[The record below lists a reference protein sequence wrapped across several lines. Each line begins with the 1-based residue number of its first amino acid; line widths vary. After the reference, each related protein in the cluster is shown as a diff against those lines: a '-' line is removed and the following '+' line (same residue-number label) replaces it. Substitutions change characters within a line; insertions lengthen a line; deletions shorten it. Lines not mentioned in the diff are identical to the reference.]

1 MTEGWA
7 LPIYVARR
15 LVALVVML
23 AVISFGI
30 FGLLYL
36 APGNPVAS
44 ILGRG
49 HHSAAT
55 IRAVEHQY
63 HLDKPF
69 LEQYVIWAK
78 GVLHFQ
84 FGNSIT
90 TSLPVGGEIT
100 DRLPTSMFLGVYAF
114 ALTLVF
120 GVGLGLL
127 AALKSQTLLD
137 RGTVAASLV
146 GLSTPAFVAGVF
158 LIYLFAIV
166 VHWFPASGR
175 GDGFVDELWHLTLPA
190 ISLALTSIAY
200 VLKHTR
206 AAVIGVLEQDY
217 VTFARARGLSL
228 RRILLTYLLRN
239 ALIPVITIS
248 GLVLSGLVVG
258 AVLTEVTFSI
268 QGLGDLLVK
277 SASSKDIP
285 TIQAVAVL
293 VAALII
299 VANLLA
305 DIAYAFAD
313 PRVRLRRN

>member
-1 MTEGWA
+1 M
-7 LPIYVARR
+7 
-15 LVALVVML
+15 
-23 AVISFGI
+23 
-30 FGLLYL
+30 
-36 APGNPVAS
+36 
-44 ILGRG
+44 
-49 HHSAAT
+49 
-55 IRAVEHQY
+55 
-63 HLDKPF
+63 
-69 LEQYVIWAK
+69 
-78 GVLHFQ
+78 LHFR

-100 DRLPTSMFLGVYAF
+100 ARLPTSLYLGLYAF
-114 ALTLVF
+114 VLTIVF

-127 AALKSQTLLD
+127 AALKSQTVLD
-137 RGTVAASLV
+137 RGTVAGSLI

-158 LIYLFAIV
+158 LLYLFAILV
-166 VHWFPASGR
+166 RWFPASGR
-175 GDGFVDELWHLTLPA
+175 GEGFGNELRHLTLPA

-206 AAVIGVLEQDY
+206 AAVLGVLEQDY

-228 RRILLTYLLRN
+228 RRILITYMLRN

-268 QGLGDLLVK
+268 QGLGDLLVQ
-277 SASSKDIP
+277 SASSKDVP
-285 TIQAVAVL
+285 TIQAVALL

-313 PRVRLRRN
+313 PRVRLGRD

>member
-1 MTEGWA
+1 MSEGGA
-7 LPIYVARR
+7 LAVYVLRR
-15 LVALVVML
+15 LLALVVML

-30 FGLLYL
+30 FSLLYL
-36 APGNPVAS
+36 APGNPVAV

-49 HHSAAT
+49 YHSPAA
-55 IRAVEHQY
+55 IQAVRHQY

-69 LEQYVIWAK
+69 LEQYLIWAK
-78 GVLHFQ
+78 GVLHFK
-84 FGNSIT
+84 FGTSIT

-100 DRLPTSMFLGVYAF
+100 SRLPTSMYLGVYAF
-114 ALTLVF
+114 VLTLVF

-127 AALKSQTLLD
+127 AALKNQTVLD
-137 RGTVAASLV
+137 RSTVAASLV

-166 VHWFPASGR
+166 LHWFPASGR
-175 GDGFVDELWHLTLPA
+175 GNGFVDALWHLTLPA

-206 AAVIGVLEQDY
+206 AAVIGVMEQDY
-217 VTFARARGLSL
+217 VTFARARGLSM
-228 RRILLTYLLRN
+228 RRILVTYMLRN

-268 QGLGDLLVK
+268 QGLGDLLVQ
-277 SASSKDIP
+277 SASSKDVP

-305 DIAYAFAD
+305 DVAYAFAD
-313 PRVRLRRN
+313 PRVRLGRD

>member
-1 MTEGWA
+1 MAEGGA
-7 LPIYVARR
+7 LALYIARR

-36 APGNPVAS
+36 APGNPVAA

-49 HHSAAT
+49 YHSPAE
-55 IRAVEHQY
+55 IQAVRHQY

-69 LEQYVIWAK
+69 LEQYLIWAK
-78 GVLHFQ
+78 GVLHFR

-100 DRLPTSMFLGVYAF
+100 ARLPTSLYLGLYAF
-114 ALTLVF
+114 LLTIVF

-127 AALKSQTLLD
+127 AALKSQTVLD
-137 RGTVAASLV
+137 RGTVAGSLI

-175 GDGFVDELWHLTLPA
+175 GEGFGNELWHLTLPA

-206 AAVIGVLEQDY
+206 AAVLGVLEQDY

-228 RRILLTYLLRN
+228 RRILITYLLRN

-268 QGLGDLLVK
+268 QGLGDLLVQ
-277 SASSKDIP
+277 SASSKDVP

-305 DIAYAFAD
+305 DVAYAFAD
-313 PRVRLRRN
+313 PRVRLGRD

>member
-1 MTEGWA
+1 MTEGGA
-7 LPIYVARR
+7 LAIYVARR

-23 AVISFGI
+23 ALISFGI

-36 APGNPVAS
+36 APGDPVAT

-49 HHSAAT
+49 HHSAAE
-55 IRAVEHQY
+55 IQAVRHQY

-78 GVLHFQ
+78 GVLHFH

-90 TSLPVGGEIT
+90 TSLPVSSEIT
-100 DRLPTSMFLGVYAF
+100 SRLPTSLYLGLYAF
-114 ALTLVF
+114 VLTLVF

-127 AALKSQTLLD
+127 AALKSQSLLD

-158 LIYLFAIV
+158 LIYLLAIV

-175 GDGFVDELWHLTLPA
+175 GSGFVDGLWHLTLPA
-190 ISLALTSIAY
+190 VSLALTSIAY

-217 VTFARARGLSL
+217 VTFARARNLSL
-228 RRILLTYLLRN
+228 SRILVTYLLRN

-268 QGLGDLLVK
+268 QGLGNLLVQ

-313 PRVRLRRN
+313 PRVRLKRS

>member
-1 MTEGWA
+1 MSEGGA
-7 LPIYVARR
+7 LAVYVVRR
-15 LVALVVML
+15 LLALVVML

-30 FGLLYL
+30 FSLLYL
-36 APGNPVAS
+36 APGNPVAV

-49 HHSAAT
+49 YHSPAA
-55 IRAVEHQY
+55 IQAVRHQY

-69 LEQYVIWAK
+69 LEQYLIWAK
-78 GVLHFQ
+78 GVLHFK

-100 DRLPTSMFLGVYAF
+100 SRLPTSMYLGAYAF
-114 ALTLVF
+114 VLTLVF

-127 AALKSQTLLD
+127 AALKNQTVLD
-137 RGTVAASLV
+137 RGTVAASLI

-175 GDGFVDELWHLTLPA
+175 GNGFVDELWHLTLPA

-206 AAVIGVLEQDY
+206 AAVIGVMEQDY

-228 RRILLTYLLRN
+228 RRILVTYMLRN

-268 QGLGDLLVK
+268 QGLGDLLVQ
-277 SASSKDIP
+277 SASSKDVP

-305 DIAYAFAD
+305 DVAYAFAD
-313 PRVRLRRN
+313 PRVRLGKD

>member
-1 MTEGWA
+1 MSEGGA
-7 LPIYVARR
+7 LAVYVVRR
-15 LVALVVML
+15 LAALIVML

-36 APGNPVAS
+36 APGNPVAV

-49 HHSAAT
+49 HHSPAA
-55 IRAVEHQY
+55 IQAVKHQY

-69 LEQYVIWAK
+69 LEQYLIWAK
-78 GVLHFQ
+78 GVLHFK

-90 TSLPVGGEIT
+90 TSLPVGGQIT
-100 DRLPTSMFLGVYAF
+100 SRLPTSMYLGAYAF
-114 ALTLVF
+114 VLTLVF

-127 AALKSQTLLD
+127 AALKNQTVLD
-137 RGTVAASLV
+137 RGTVAASLI

-175 GDGFVDELWHLTLPA
+175 GNGFVDELWHLTLPA

-206 AAVIGVLEQDY
+206 AAVIGVMEQDY

-228 RRILLTYLLRN
+228 RRILVTYMLRN

-268 QGLGDLLVK
+268 QGLGDLLVQ
-277 SASSKDIP
+277 SASSKDVP

-305 DIAYAFAD
+305 DLAYAFAD
-313 PRVRLRRN
+313 PRVRLGKD